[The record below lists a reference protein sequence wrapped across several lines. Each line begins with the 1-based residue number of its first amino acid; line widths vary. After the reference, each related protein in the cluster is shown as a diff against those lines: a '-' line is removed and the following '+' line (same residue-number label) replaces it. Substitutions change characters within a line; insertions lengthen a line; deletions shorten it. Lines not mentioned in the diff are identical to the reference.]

1 MVIWVKHL
9 TKRFFEGTV
18 TKGWCFIQCFGSEF
32 FSRIQ
37 IDFFPESGSG
47 SAKTPDPVRKKRPKT
62 GVKVEIFISTRF
74 NTVLFGKA
82 PPKPYQNYH
91 LDPISLLMDGSGS
104 AKKPGSIR
112 IRITVCNSYIAIVIF
127 SSSAVWTPV
136 NFSSTMWQAC
146 CTSWVGRTLCGCW
159 RATWRRRR
167 SCAWRRRRR
176 QRRARSAARSPAASA
191 RCSRSSGWRGGAAWV
206 SPPLLPAGSRGQG
219 EPAI

>member
-74 NTVLFGKA
+74 NTVLFGKG

-112 IRITVCNSYIAIVIF
+112 IR
-127 SSSAVWTPV
+127 
-136 NFSSTMWQAC
+136 STGFILWEVPLGLTKGPQ
-146 CTSWVGRTLCGCW
+146 TELILLFPHSPSK
-159 RATWRRRR
+159 RATEKKIHSVVLPIWRLVN
-167 SCAWRRRRR
+167 WF
-176 QRRARSAARSPAASA
+176 ARSWFSRDTVPLTRMRFLCTTAKHICQAM
-191 RCSRSSGWRGGAAWV
+191 SRSGKFKNSTSLRW
-206 SPPLLPAGSRGQG
+206 
-219 EPAI
+219 